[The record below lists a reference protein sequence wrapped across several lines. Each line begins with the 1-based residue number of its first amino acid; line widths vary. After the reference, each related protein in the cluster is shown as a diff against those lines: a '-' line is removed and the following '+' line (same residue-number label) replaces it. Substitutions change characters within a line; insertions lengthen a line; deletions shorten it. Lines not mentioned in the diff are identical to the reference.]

1 MLNHNTLKHIPQCKA
16 MKLGILY
23 SGGKDSNLAAWLAKK
38 EGYKITCLISITS
51 ENKDSFMF
59 HTPSISKVTSQS
71 KAMKIPLI
79 LQKTKGKKETELKDL
94 QKAIKKAKKE
104 YQIQGIM
111 TGAVESIY
119 QASRVQKIC
128 HKLGLECFNPLWQK
142 DQIELLEDLVRE
154 KFEVITIATAA
165 YPLDQKFLGKKIDKK
180 FLEEIKKLQKKY
192 QINPAGEGGE
202 YETFVLNSPMF
213 EKKLNIKSF
222 KDFGNE
228 HSWRRELEL

>member
-1 MLNHNTLKHIPQCKA
+1 
-16 MKLGILY
+16 
-23 SGGKDSNLAAWLAKK
+23 
-38 EGYKITCLISITS
+38 
-51 ENKDSFMF
+51 
-59 HTPSISKVTSQS
+59 
-71 KAMKIPLI
+71 MKIPLI

-104 YQIQGIM
+104 YQIQGIV

-142 DQIELLEDLVRE
+142 DQIELLEDLVKE